1 MMKPSMVPRAI
12 TDQSAAVLEP
22 STRLASRPVNSR
34 VAMAHSEPHQT
45 QRHRDAEV
53 VVQQGKKGNGEDVIE
68 GRLMKLLPPS
78 VGMASSRLVNISQ
91 AMAASRGSS
100 GVHNWCP
107 NWPIR
112 VMASTISNNP
122 YRCVFGLC

>member
-1 MMKPSMVPRAI
+1 MEK
-12 TDQSAAVLEP
+12 
-22 STRLASRPVNSR
+22 
-34 VAMAHSEPHQT
+34 
-45 QRHRDAEV
+45 
-53 VVQQGKKGNGEDVIE
+53 GKKGNGEDVIE
-68 GRLMKLLPPS
+68 GGFSMKLLPPS

-100 GVHNWCP
+100 GVHNWWP

-122 YRCVFGLC
+122 YRCVFGAVLVGCMRSSRQVKLRFDNEQTDIRGLRMGRGNIHIDKGSPH